1 MRTKAQL
8 ITALS
13 KELAALV
20 AEDKAWQEE
29 FSDLPFN
36 GTEENGYF
44 AMVHSFHDDIYNLLF
59 EINPAFAQSF
69 AGGFIDGDASAD
81 DKAEFML
88 NGLNE
93 RHGDAE

>member
-1 MRTKAQL
+1 MRTKAQ
-8 ITALS
+8 IIKELS

-69 AGGFIDGDASAD
+69 AGGSIDADADAD
-81 DKAEFML
+81 DKSEFML
-88 NGLNE
+88 KGFNE
-93 RHGDAE
+93 RQGITE